1 MSLWRNSER
10 SLEWSRRE
18 VIGALCKIGTVKE
31 TSKGKKK
38 YTSEKRQTDR
48 QKYMRNRR
56 KEKKILPIYKNTGD

>member
-1 MSLWRNSER
+1 M
-10 SLEWSRRE
+10 
-18 VIGALCKIGTVKE
+18 IGALCKIGTVKE